1 VSLEDDL
8 ERIADR
14 ARGFASVGEELAVVI
29 PTEPVSGARVY
40 LCAYAAADERS
51 WLALD
56 DVGEP
61 VRDRTLLHDAVT
73 VAALCELAEESAA
86 GGDPDG
92 LEAQL
97 VELGQTEDVDVTDA
111 REALADL
118 RSVLLDPPRVA
129 SPAYLDRI
137 GLATRRFEQELGEVG
152 ASPFAEAM
160 RNGSAAVEGLAAE
173 VEGAYR
179 APLA

>member
-8 ERIADR
+8 ERIAGR
-14 ARGFASVGEELAVVI
+14 ARGFASAGEALAVVI
-29 PTEPVSGARVY
+29 PTEPASGARVY
-40 LCAYAAADERS
+40 LCAFAAEDERS

-56 DVGEP
+56 DAGEP
-61 VRDRTLLHDAVT
+61 VRDRTLVHDAVT

-92 LEAQL
+92 LEERL

-129 SPAYLDRI
+129 SPVYLDRI

-160 RNGSAAVEGLAAE
+160 RKGSAAVEGLAAE
-173 VEGAYR
+173 VEGTYR
-179 APLA
+179 VPLA